1 MGRDDDGRRCI
12 GGDGA
17 REGHAGQ
24 RRLRPLGVVRRLAPI
39 LGAVSEIGVMGDAVA
54 TVALGSVEGTIG
66 LIHQIQGLAGLQG
79 HRSDTE
85 TGRDGAVRPVPL
97 LDSLAQP
104 LGHAPGDDRAG
115 HREQDG
121 ELLAAMA
128 RDRVVGAGRASEHV
142 GDAAQHVV
150 AGRVAKGVVV
160 RLELVHV
167 QHHQRERRPLAGGQ
181 GEVRLQRLEE
191 AAAVLQSGQFVGR
204 GQLAQSGVLPLQ
216 ILLHGEQAAGDL
228 QAGDQL
234 PRIERL
240 GQEIV
245 DPGGQRLQ
253 ALLAPAPA
261 GEQDEVGVGSP
272 GQAPDAAAQLQAIHP
287 RHHPVGEHHL
297 HATALQQR
305 PGLDAVGRR
314 HDLVAQRPEQLR
326 HGVDCGCIILD
337 EQDGHPPRSDPGPH
351 FSQAR
356 PCFRHPVATVIVAE
370 IGIHLG
376 VVGPIRHRSPLQARP
391 PGFLHRLIGGVM
403 PKVNARSRKS
413 VMSALGRPSCER

>member
-1 MGRDDDGRRCI
+1 MFVEQGAATDMDHVSLVDAEGPCQVEHLRGDLAAVGDRRAIAEFHRARPALDDVIIGRRESTGILLGWDETTTGRRCI

-160 RLELVHV
+160 RLEPVHV

-191 AAAVLQSGQFVGR
+191 AAAVLQSGQLVGR

-261 GEQDEVGVGSP
+261 GEQDEVGVGPP

-287 RHHPVGEHHL
+287 WHHPVGEHYL

-305 PGLDAVGRR
+305 PCLDAVGRR
-314 HDLVAQRPEQLR
+314 HDLVAQRP
-326 HGVDCGCIILD
+326 
-337 EQDGHPPRSDPGPH
+337 
-351 FSQAR
+351 
-356 PCFRHPVATVIVAE
+356 
-370 IGIHLG
+370 
-376 VVGPIRHRSPLQARP
+376 
-391 PGFLHRLIGGVM
+391 
-403 PKVNARSRKS
+403 
-413 VMSALGRPSCER
+413 